1 MFLTFVRVDSPFL
14 GVIEMSVSSVNGEE
28 GVRQSATWTVEG
40 VAVAVLAALEPH
52 LDVHG
57 AALLLREREGR
68 DARPHVERFAH
79 HFVRGRLVQ
88 RARVL
93 GDLVRQVLN
102 SPPTACNRYDRVQS
116 FFVKICCVKSC
127 ILKISCYSK

>member
-68 DARPHVERFAH
+68 DARPYVERFAH
-79 HFVRGRLVQ
+79 HFVRGRLV
-88 RARVL
+88 
-93 GDLVRQVLN
+93 
-102 SPPTACNRYDRVQS
+102 
-116 FFVKICCVKSC
+116 
-127 ILKISCYSK
+127 